1 MSRTFKDM
9 SGGVRERRRGRV
21 LGRERARERACAA
34 RAPLGSVYDRR
45 GGRKQERRLTNRT
58 ERQEDVG

>member
-21 LGRERARERACAA
+21 LGRERARERACAV
-34 RAPLGSVYDRR
+34 RTPLWSSYERR
-45 GGRKQERRLTNRT
+45 GGRKQERRLTDRT
-58 ERQEDVG
+58 GKEDVG

>member
-34 RAPLGSVYDRR
+34 RAPLGSGYERR
-45 GGRKQERRLTNRT
+45 GRRQQERRQTNRT
-58 ERQEDVG
+58 EKEDVG